1 MRIIAGRASNTMAHQ
16 TYPAFDCAAA
26 PRVVIVG
33 GGISG
38 LSAAFY
44 LQQAAHAARV
54 PLSYTLVERDV
65 RCGGKIKTDLIA
77 GADYGAAGRFVVE
90 AGPDSFVTQKPWAL
104 QLARDLGLDDQLI
117 GTNEAKRKVY
127 VLVKGKRHPLPD
139 GLALIVPTNFLA
151 FARSSLI
158 SPLGKLR
165 MVLDMLLPPRRD
177 GADETLA
184 DFVRRR
190 LGAEALDKIGEPL
203 LAGIHSSEAE
213 RQSLLATFPRFRT
226 LEQQHGSLI
235 RGMRAH
241 RPAAGARSPFATL
254 RGGLGD
260 LVDALVAALDG
271 RLLNGRSVAAIDYT
285 PTHAPAYHV
294 RLNDG
299 TLLPADAVILTTPA
313 FVAADLVA
321 PFQPDLSAELR
332 QIRYVTTA
340 TVSLAYKRADIGA
353 ALDGFGLLIPASEH
367 RSVNAC
373 TMTSIKFAQRAP
385 DDYTLLRVFLG
396 GSRNPAVVE
405 RDDPAIL
412 ALVRDELATLFGITV
427 EPVFTRIYR
436 WPRANPQYDL
446 GHLERVAA
454 IERRCPPSLY
464 LAGCAY
470 RGVGIPDCVA
480 QGRTAAE
487 RLVAELRSREH
498 AHAMIA

>member
-1 MRIIAGRASNTMAHQ
+1 MTHQ

-26 PRVVIVG
+26 PRVVIIG
-33 GGISG
+33 GGITG

-44 LQQAAHAARV
+44 LQQAACAAGM
-54 PLSYTLVERDV
+54 PLSYTLVERDA
-65 RCGGKIKTDLIA
+65 RCGGKIQTDRIA

-104 QLARDLGLDDQLI
+104 QLARDLGLEDQLMD
-117 GTNEAKRKVY
+117 TNEAKRKVY

-139 GLALIVPTNFLA
+139 GLALIVPTNFKA

-165 MVLDMLLPPRRD
+165 MALDMLIPPKRD

-203 LAGIHSSEAE
+203 MAGIHSSDAE
-213 RQSLLATFPRFRT
+213 RQSLLATFPRFHT
-226 LEQQHGSLI
+226 LEEQHGSLI

-271 RLLNGRSVAAIDYT
+271 RVLNGRSVAAINYAPID
-285 PTHAPAYHV
+285 PPAYHV
-294 RLNDG
+294 RLDDG
-299 TLLPADAVILTTPA
+299 TLLPADAVILTAPA

-321 PFQPDLSAELR
+321 PFQPDLAAELR

-340 TVSLAYKRADIGA
+340 TVSLAYKRADVGA
-353 ALDGFGLLIPASEH
+353 ALDGFGLLIPASE
-367 RSVNAC
+367 RRAINAC

-385 DDYTLLRVFLG
+385 DDHALLRVFLG
-396 GSRNPAVVE
+396 GSRNPAVVAL
-405 RDDPAIL
+405 DDPALL
-412 ALVRDELATLFGITV
+412 ALVRDELQALFGITA
-427 EPVFTRIYR
+427 EPVCTRIYR
-436 WPRANPQYDL
+436 WPRAHPQYDL
-446 GHLERVAA
+446 GHLERIAA
-454 IERRCPPSLY
+454 IERGCPPGLH

-470 RGVGIPDCVA
+470 RGVGIPDCIA
-480 QGRTAAE
+480 QGRAAVE

-498 AHAMIA
+498 AQAMIA

>member
-1 MRIIAGRASNTMAHQ
+1 MAHQ
-16 TYPAFDCAAA
+16 TYPAFDRADA
-26 PRVVIVG
+26 PHVVIIG
-33 GGISG
+33 GGITG

-44 LQQAAHAARV
+44 LHHAARAARM
-54 PLSYTLVERDV
+54 PLSYTLVERDE
-65 RCGGKIKTDLIA
+65 RCGGKIQTDLLA

-90 AGPDSFVTQKPWAL
+90 AGPDSFITQKPGAL
-104 QLARDLGLDDQLI
+104 QLARDLGLEDQLMEP
-117 GTNEAKRKVY
+117 NEAQRKVY

-139 GLALIVPTNFLA
+139 GLALIVPTNFRA

-165 MVLDMLLPPRRD
+165 MALDLLIPPKRD

-203 LAGIHSSEAE
+203 MAGIHSSESE

-226 LEQQHGSLI
+226 LEEQHGSLI

-241 RPAAGARSPFATL
+241 RPAAGTRSPFATL

-260 LVDALVAALDG
+260 LVNALVDALDG
-271 RLLNGRSVAAIDYT
+271 RLLNGRSVSAIDYA
-285 PTHAPAYHV
+285 PTAAPAYHV
-294 RLNDG
+294 RLDDG
-299 TLLPADAVILTTPA
+299 ALLPADAVILTAPA

-340 TVSLAYKRADIGA
+340 TVSLAFKRADIGA

-367 RSVNAC
+367 RAINAC
-373 TMTSIKFAQRAP
+373 TMTSIKFAHRAP
-385 DDYTLLRVFLG
+385 DDHTLLRVFLG
-396 GSRNPAVVE
+396 GSRNPAVVAL
-405 RDDPAIL
+405 DDPALL
-412 ALVRDELATLFGITV
+412 ALVCDELKALFDITA

-446 GHLERVAA
+446 GHLERVAV
-454 IERRCPPSLY
+454 IERRCPPGLY

-470 RGVGIPDCVA
+470 RGVGIPDCIA
-480 QGRTAAE
+480 QGRAAVA
-487 RLVAELRSREH
+487 RLITELRSHEH